1 MELSKEIHHTD
12 VASLS
17 QGQTSISWDLD
28 VPVSTINNINR
39 YFEAFWTSIDLPGSG
54 FKRKLNLTNC
64 SKELLE
70 CQWKPT
76 EGTDTSSNWLSEENV
91 EWCQLTQSI
100 PRPVKWCLCGQRPWS
115 TLLSRERVKSLHK
128 THLSNSE
135 YLWDKVL
142 WTDEI

>member
-1 MELSKEIHHTD
+1 MEQSKEIHHTD

-39 YFEAFWTSIDLPGSG
+39 YFEAFWTSIDPPGSG

-64 SKELLE
+64 SKELL
-70 CQWKPT
+70 CMSVKT
-76 EGTDTSSNWLSEENV
+76 NRRNWHKFKLTFRRNV

-100 PRPVKWCLCGQRPWS
+100 PRPVKGCLCGQRPWS
-115 TLLSRERVKSLHK
+115 TPLSRERVKSLHK